1 MPRKVIPFSFRSLL
15 LFSMHINI
23 WNVSLPLWIDLSVRM
38 EDSKAAIQTH
48 YKLQNEIQLLEWQI
62 KQVGCYRL

>member
-1 MPRKVIPFSFRSLL
+1 
-15 LFSMHINI
+15 MHINI